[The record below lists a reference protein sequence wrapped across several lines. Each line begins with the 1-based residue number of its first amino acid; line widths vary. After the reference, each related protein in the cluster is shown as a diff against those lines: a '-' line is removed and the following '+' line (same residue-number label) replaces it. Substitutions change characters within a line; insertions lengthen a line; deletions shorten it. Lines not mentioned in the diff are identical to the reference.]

1 MSQVRAVI
9 QERRAKPLLR
19 EAPGN
24 DCGVYR
30 RPAGGGAGLSAAGE
44 RRHQGQHPGGQRK
57 NLLEYAHLLEGPEPD
72 PVCGL
77 QAAHWPV
84 PRPGGRGGVRRA
96 ADGVH
101 DQQGNNTAPLQ
112 QAAPAGADWG
122 NCKLVLQKICQPF
135 IEWFN
140 HHRPVK
146 QTPVNESNLITRC
159 GKATDEQPN
168 WNQVGI

>member
-72 PVCGL
+72 PVCGV
-77 QAAHWPV
+77 QAAHRLV
-84 PRPGGRGGVRRA
+84 PRPGGGGGVCRP
-96 ADGVH
+96 ADRVQ
-101 DQQGNNTAPLQ
+101 DQQGHDPTPLQ

-122 NCKLVLQKICQPF
+122 DCEVVRG
-135 IEWFN
+135 E
-140 HHRPVK
+140 
-146 QTPVNESNLITRC
+146 
-159 GKATDEQPN
+159 
-168 WNQVGI
+168 